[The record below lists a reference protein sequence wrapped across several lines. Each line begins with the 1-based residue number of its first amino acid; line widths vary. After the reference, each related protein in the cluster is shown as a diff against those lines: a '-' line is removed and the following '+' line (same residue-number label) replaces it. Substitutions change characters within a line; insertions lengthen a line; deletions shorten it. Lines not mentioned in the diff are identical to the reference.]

1 MNNEIK
7 KQSIKLYQHKT
18 KWNLI
23 TDLCYI
29 VPIII
34 SLVLL
39 IMNYKS
45 FWYQESPLVS
55 DNLLLNCTILCIIS
69 NLICI
74 PIQILLKVGSTYS
87 QKEYYIKTNNGK
99 SRANLSDEISIYLAG
114 ILSSQI
120 VIIIA
125 LILYTSFV
133 SADTTKAFFN
143 KQTILIV
150 WACAI
155 ITNIL
160 FIYAENLEKDT
171 ILIRD
176 PFKVRTKADVNKI
189 LTQDPKSPLRLWI
202 KHLCLRTKTGTK
214 LYYFMHKINLMY
226 GSSIGLLMFFTLGTI
241 SAIILLIVSPVLA
254 ARSILYFAWI
264 VIPIFVIVNISC
276 LVLWTII
283 TIIGSIVYAL
293 FIIAT

>member
-23 TDLCYI
+23 AALCYI

-39 IMNYKS
+39 IMNFKP

-55 DNLLLNCTILCIIS
+55 DNLLLNCTILCIIF

-74 PIQILLKVGSTYS
+74 PIQILLKIGSTYS
-87 QKEYYIKTNNGK
+87 QKGYHIKTNSGK
-99 SRANLSDEISIYLAG
+99 SRVNLSDEISIYLAS

-150 WACAI
+150 WVCAI
-155 ITNIL
+155 IANIL
-160 FIYAENLEKDT
+160 LIYAENLEKDT
-171 ILIRD
+171 ILVRD

-189 LTQDPKSPLRLWI
+189 LTQDPKNSLRLWI
-202 KHLCLRTKTGTK
+202 KHLCLRTETGTK

-226 GSSIGLLMFFTLGTI
+226 GRLIGLLMFFTLGTI
-241 SAIILLIVSPVLA
+241 SAIILLIMSPVLA
-254 ARSILYFAWI
+254 ARSIFYFAWI
-264 VIPIFVIVNISC
+264 VTIFVIVNISC
-276 LVLWTII
+276 LVLWIII

-293 FIIAT
+293 F